1 MKIKTPPPIVHLTLK
16 SSNIKTGPMPAS
28 TSGASTCPDSCPLK
42 SKGCY
47 AKGGPLNMHWNKVSN
62 ADRGTTWQ
70 TFLDTIATLPEGQIW
85 RHNQAGDLPGDNDAI
100 APDLLAQ
107 LVKANSGRRGFTYTH
122 KPVLNSQR
130 GPVAANRRAIARA
143 NQKGFTVNL
152 SANGL
157 NHADKLAA
165 LNVGPVVTILPPGI
179 QKNTMTPK
187 GRKVVIC
194 PAQVREDVT
203 CLTCRLCS
211 RANRSAIIGFIP
223 HGSARRVAGAVAQTN
238 T

>member
-1 MKIKTPPPIVHLTLK
+1 
-16 SSNIKTGPMPAS
+16 
-28 TSGASTCPDSCPLK
+28 
-42 SKGCY
+42 
-47 AKGGPLNMHWNKVSN
+47 MHWNKVSN

-70 TFLDTIATLPEGQIW
+70 TFLDTIATLPENQIW

-107 LVKANSGRRGFTYTH
+107 LVKANSGRCGFTYTH
-122 KPVLNSQR
+122 KPVLDSQR
-130 GPVAANRRAIARA
+130 GPVAANRQAIARA

-194 PAQVREDVT
+194 PAQVRKDVT